1 MAGIGVPAQA
11 VLVPWTMLGCSEGSG
26 TTISKLTP
34 ASAAV
39 YSEPAGAPD
48 VTGKVPSLGW
58 PLRTNRMNWM
68 GDFLDLSKIPRPVPF
83 FWYHDAAKGIVAPV
97 QNGKPVQHYV
107 PLDPWG
113 SPGITYHT
121 TPILRNGRIE
131 RYDPRHGDVLFAD
144 EALYTAKGNI
154 VSREGIRGECYLAPY
169 VTWVAHPTLDP
180 AGNPIPRS
188 PFAIGV
194 SVDGVIYAE
203 YIWLEAKSLRLG
215 KVQNVNGCLDLA
227 FFPPNRKI
235 FFVTDQS
242 RAGRGRIIR
251 VDRTPAIGSTRNSGT
266 EDGAP
271 WKQSDLVSGVGNI
284 TSLVCTD
291 DGMLYATDN
300 TNGAILKITAEGVT
314 TTLARTPRAYWIRR
328 TRDERLVVLSQ
339 DSSIRLYA
347 RDGSMLQLI
356 KPAETGLF
364 LFAALDVD
372 RFGTCGEVDRILFF
386 SSHMAEAHGCLFLD
400 GPNWSRQRQWGD
412 ITWGLS
418 TRCVGSIEYSG
429 APMHYPWGGFF
440 HIDQGAAV
448 SRLRI
453 AGARAPGAAAAEQ
466 ARGVLR

>member
-300 TNGAILKITAEGVT
+300 TNGGDPQDNCGRSDDDTRADSAGV
-314 TTLARTPRAYWIRR
+314 LDSAHPGRAAGRSVSGLEHSPLRTRRFDAAADQAGRNRAVPIRR
-328 TRDERLVVLSQ
+328 ARRRSVRDLRRSRSHPV
-339 DSSIRLYA
+339 
-347 RDGSMLQLI
+347 LQL
-356 KPAETGLF
+356 P
-364 LFAALDVD
+364 
-372 RFGTCGEVDRILFF
+372 
-386 SSHMAEAHGCLFLD
+386 HG
-400 GPNWSRQRQWGD
+400 
-412 ITWGLS
+412 
-418 TRCVGSIEYSG
+418 
-429 APMHYPWGGFF
+429 
-440 HIDQGAAV
+440 
-448 SRLRI
+448 
-453 AGARAPGAAAAEQ
+453 
-466 ARGVLR
+466 